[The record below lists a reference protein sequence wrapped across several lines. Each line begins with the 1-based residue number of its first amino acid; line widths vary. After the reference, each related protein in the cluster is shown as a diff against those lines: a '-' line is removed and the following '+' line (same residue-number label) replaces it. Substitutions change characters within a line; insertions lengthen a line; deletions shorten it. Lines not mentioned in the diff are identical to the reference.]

1 MAANKKPPAAVASA
15 AGEEHTRRKPGQ
27 ALRQTVGILPAVAGR
42 RLQLSG
48 RGNPCP
54 ICGRTKDGDCRWR
67 DDWIACHSGAAAN
80 NLQPGQTIEVDGQR
94 WYLSRVGG
102 GHSGG
107 AHIYKPD
114 RPDRRP
120 RDGVRSAETAL
131 VDAVMVRVCRRLHA
145 ELRPRVADA
154 LRLPPWED
162 CNPDQ
167 LRHAADL
174 LVAVN
179 AAAIENISRLQQARR
194 LHPALAWLLPVA
206 EHWRRSLG
214 YQLADLRGFQR
225 DCLGMQE
232 GWR

>member
-1 MAANKKPPAAVASA
+1 MTSQEKTPAAVASA

-54 ICGRTKDGDCRWR
+54 ICGRTKDNDCRWR

-80 NLQPGQTIEVDGQR
+80 SLQSGQTIEVDGQR

-120 RDGVRSAETAL
+120 SDGVRPAETAL
-131 VDAVMVRVCRRLHA
+131 RADLAAGACRLHQA
-145 ELRPRVADA
+145 DLRPRVHAA
-154 LRLPPWED
+154 LRLPPWD
-162 CNPDQ
+162 TCTPDQ
-167 LRHAADL
+167 LRRADAL
-174 LVAVN
+174 LVAV
-179 AAAIENISRLQQARR
+179 IDGTEQQISRLQQCRR
-194 LHPALAWLLPVA
+194 TDPSLAWLLPA
-206 EHWRRSLG
+206 AQHWRRSLG
-214 YQLADLRGFQR
+214 YQLADLRRFQC